1 MLQAVGHVSRF
12 NWHRNSAS
20 FRAIQYLFFYGVLL
34 LYHHILL
41 LFLKVGSAVLI
52 LTLPQG
58 YAEKKRESNQA
69 HKAKKDRLC
78 QCGCNYCTFMGTLRI
93 KCCTF
98 MGTLRIKCCTF
109 MGTLRIKCCTFMGT
123 LRIKCCTL
131 WVHFV

>member
-52 LTLPQG
+52 LTLSQG
-58 YAEKKRESNQA
+58 YAEKKTRIEPSTQS
-69 HKAKKDRLC
+69 KKR
-78 QCGCNYCTFMGTLRI
+78 
-93 KCCTF
+93 
-98 MGTLRIKCCTF
+98 
-109 MGTLRIKCCTFMGT
+109 
-123 LRIKCCTL
+123 
-131 WVHFV
+131 